1 MPDRRPTV
9 RARIAG
15 LPGTEG
21 HPVRRADPETRE
33 RHMLEKTEG
42 VYPPLAEVQASA
54 LVNEAQYQEMYAR
67 SIADPDG
74 FWGEAARDRLDW

>member
-1 MPDRRPTV
+1 M
-9 RARIAG
+9 RAGRQ
-15 LPGTEG
+15 
-21 HPVRRADPETRE
+21 ETRE